1 MAARPAASQQ
11 DAFCSHLATVQQVS
25 LPERTPQGT
34 SYSIKTRRSPPRS
47 NEEAD
52 AVFLWNSSSR
62 PAASQ
67 QDAFCSHLAT
77 VQQVSLPE
85 GTPQGTSYSIK
96 TRRSPPRSNE
106 EANAVFLWNSIMSRI
121 RRRHVIRQNELWH
134 AYAYMWSRMWMRHVT
149 HVNES
154 CLQGEDGIVSFL
166 PPVVT
171 KSSSPE
177 ALALAQHLKSIGAT
191 MYGAFW

>member
-1 MAARPAASQQ
+1 M
-11 DAFCSHLATVQQVS
+11 
-25 LPERTPQGT
+25 
-34 SYSIKTRRSPPRS
+34 
-47 NEEAD
+47 
-52 AVFLWNSSSR
+52 
-62 PAASQ
+62 
-67 QDAFCSHLAT
+67 
-77 VQQVSLPE
+77 
-85 GTPQGTSYSIK
+85 
-96 TRRSPPRSNE
+96 
-106 EANAVFLWNSIMSRI
+106 
-121 RRRHVIRQNELWH
+121 RHVI
-134 AYAYMWSRMWMRHVT
+134 